1 MKCVR
6 HLSFALLASASLA
19 ACSQPAPAPM
29 AAPTTAPATPASA
42 SAASA
47 PAGQP
52 ASATASAPPP
62 AAAQSNSDPSLGVI
76 GQQVDQAFAQASRNM
91 RSSNITLNNGF
102 DIRVGGKPINGHGG
116 SLPKAEITP
125 AGDLLIEG
133 KPVAI
138 SPAQRQQL
146 LAYRERVFAVAD
158 AGMNVGARGVDIA
171 GSAVL
176 GIPGLIFGGDDA
188 RKAYEARM
196 KAEGE
201 KIEAAARGLCEL
213 LPPMRASQQQLAAS
227 LPAFRPYATMTQVD
241 VDECIKDSKV
251 GSVDSNTGL
260 GYAGDDDD

>member
-1 MKCVR
+1 MNVIR
-6 HLSFALLASASLA
+6 PMALALLASVSLT
-19 ACSQPAPAPM
+19 ACSQPTPAPAPTPAASPTPT
-29 AAPTTAPATPASA
+29 AAPAPATQPAA
-42 SAASA
+42 TGA
-47 PAGQP
+47 PAQG
-52 ASATASAPPP
+52 S
-62 AAAQSNSDPSLGVI
+62 SDSGLGVI
-76 GQQVDQAFAQASRNM
+76 GQQVDQAFAQASRTM
-91 RSSNITLNNGF
+91 RSSNISLNNGF
-102 DIRVGGKPINGHGG
+102 DIQVGGKQINGRAGG
-116 SLPKAEITP
+116 LPKAEITP

-138 SPAQRQQL
+138 TPAQRQQL

-176 GIPGLIFGGDDA
+176 GIPGLIFGGENA
-188 RKAYEARM
+188 RQAYEARM

-251 GSVDSNTGL
+251 GSVDSRTGL
-260 GYAGDDDD
+260 GRVDDEDSTD

>member
-1 MKCVR
+1 MNVIR
-6 HLSFALLASASLA
+6 PMALALLASVSLA
-19 ACSQPAPAPM
+19 ACSQPTPAP
-29 AAPTTAPATPASA
+29 APATPPVASPTPTA
-42 SAASA
+42 A
-47 PAGQP
+47 PAP
-52 ASATASAPPP
+52 ATQP
-62 AAAQSNSDPSLGVI
+62 AAAGVPAQGSSDSGLGVI
-76 GQQVDQAFAQASRNM
+76 GQQVDQAFAQASRTM
-91 RSSNITLNNGF
+91 RSSNISLNNGF
-102 DIRVGGKPINGHGG
+102 DIQVGGKQINGRAGG
-116 SLPKAEITP
+116 LPKAEITP
-125 AGDLLIEG
+125 QGDLLIDG

-138 SPAQRQQL
+138 TPAQRQQL

-176 GIPGLIFGGDDA
+176 GIPGLIFGGENA
-188 RKAYEARM
+188 RQAYEARM

-251 GSVDSNTGL
+251 GSVDSRTGL
-260 GYAGDDDD
+260 GHVDNEDSTD